1 MRAFLTPRRLALV
14 VAVLAIVVM
23 LVAYPPGA
31 LALGLGMALVGNTA
45 DRNAD
50 RDRFVAAFPAG
61 SFLQF
66 WSGAAPAA
74 TAAATG
80 TKVAEIT
87 LPATPWDTATAGQ
100 ASKNGTWTTT
110 TTLAGTPG
118 YFRFVNA
125 GGTVIR
131 QGVVG
136 TDATAAAVA
145 TNGDTYT
152 VTAATLT
159 FA

>member
-1 MRAFLTPRRLALV
+1 
-14 VAVLAIVVM
+14 
-23 LVAYPPGA
+23 
-31 LALGLGMALVGNTA
+31 MALVGNTA

-66 WSGAAPAA
+66 FNGSVPAA

-80 TKVAEIT
+80 TKIADIT
-87 LPATPWDTATAGQ
+87 LPASPWDTATAGTAAKQ
-100 ASKNGTWTTT
+100 GTWSTT
-110 TTLAGTPG
+110 TTLAGTPT
-118 YFRFVNA
+118 YFRIVNA
-125 GGTVIR
+125 AGTVVR

-136 TDATAAAVA
+136 TDITAAAVA

-152 VTAATLT
+152 VTSYTLT

>member
-1 MRAFLTPRRLALV
+1 
-14 VAVLAIVVM
+14 
-23 LVAYPPGA
+23 
-31 LALGLGMALVGNTA
+31 MALVGNTA

-66 WSGAAPAA
+66 FNGSVPAA

-80 TKVAEIT
+80 TKIADIT
-87 LPATPWDTATAGQ
+87 LPASPWDTATAGQ
-100 ASKNGTWTTT
+100 AAKQGTWSTT
-110 TTLAGTPG
+110 TTLAGTPT
-118 YFRFVNA
+118 YFRIVNSA
-125 GGTVIR
+125 GTVVR

-136 TDATAAAVA
+136 TDITAAAVA

-152 VTAATLT
+152 VTSYTLT

>member
-1 MRAFLTPRRLALV
+1 MRALLARYRLPILIAV
-14 VAVLAIVVM
+14 VAIAL
-23 LVAYPPGA
+23 LVAAPEL

-61 SFLQF
+61 SLLQF

-87 LPATPWDTATAGQ
+87 LPATPWDTATNGQ
-100 ASKNGTWTTT
+100 AAKQGTWSTT

-125 GGTVIR
+125 AGTVIR

>member
-1 MRAFLTPRRLALV
+1 
-14 VAVLAIVVM
+14 
-23 LVAYPPGA
+23 
-31 LALGLGMALVGNTA
+31 MALVGNTA

-61 SFLQF
+61 AHMLFYTGS
-66 WSGAAPAA
+66 APAA

-80 TKVAEIT
+80 TQVADIT
-87 LPATPWDTATAGQ
+87 LPASPWNVATDGQ
-100 ASKNGTWTTT
+100 AIKQNTWSTT

-118 YFRFVNA
+118 YFRLVNA
-125 GGTVIR
+125 AGTVIR

-136 TDATAAAVA
+136 TDITAAAVA
-145 TNGDTYT
+145 NNGDQYS
-152 VTAATLT
+152 VTTWTLT

>member
-1 MRAFLTPRRLALV
+1 MREFIWARRAPIIVLAFLAILLIAFAPKAL
-14 VAVLAIVVM
+14 
-23 LVAYPPGA
+23 PA
-31 LALGLGMALVGNTA
+31 LLFGMALVGNTA

-50 RDRFVAAFPAG
+50 RDRFVAAFPATAL
-61 SFLQF
+61 LQF
-66 WSGAAPAA
+66 WSGSAPAA

-87 LPATPWDTATAGQ
+87 LPATPWDTATNGQ
-100 ASKNGTWTTT
+100 AIKQGTWTTT

-125 GGTVIR
+125 AGTVIR

>member
-1 MRAFLTPRRLALV
+1 MS
-14 VAVLAIVVM
+14 
-23 LVAYPPGA
+23 
-31 LALGLGMALVGNTA
+31 LVGNA
-45 DRNAD
+45 AERNAD

-66 WSGAAPAA
+66 YSGSAPAP

-80 TKVAEIT
+80 TKVADIT
-87 LPATPWDTATAGQ
+87 LPSTPWDVSVAGQ

-118 YFRFVNA
+118 YFRLVNA
-125 GGTVIR
+125 AGTSIR

-136 TDATAAAVA
+136 TDITAAAVA
-145 TNGDTYT
+145 TNGDGYT
-152 VTAATLT
+152 LTSWTLT

>member
-1 MRAFLTPRRLALV
+1 
-14 VAVLAIVVM
+14 
-23 LVAYPPGA
+23 
-31 LALGLGMALVGNTA
+31 MALVGNTA

-50 RDRFVAAFPAG
+50 RDRFVAAFVAG

-66 WSGAAPAA
+66 FTGSAPAA

-80 TKVAEIT
+80 TKVADIT
-87 LPATPWDTATAGQ
+87 LPATPWDISVAGQ
-100 ASKNGTWTTT
+100 ATKQGTWTTT
-110 TTLAGTPG
+110 TTLAGTSG

-125 GGTVIR
+125 AGTVIR

-136 TDATAAAVA
+136 TDITAAAVA

-152 VTAATLT
+152 LTSYTAT

>member
-1 MRAFLTPRRLALV
+1 MRRKAPLILIALLVLLLV
-14 VAVLAIVVM
+14 VLA
-23 LVAYPPGA
+23 PKA
-31 LALGLGMALVGNTA
+31 LSVIALGALVGNTA

-61 SFLQF
+61 SLLQF
-66 WSGAAPAA
+66 WSGSAPAA

-87 LPATPWDTATAGQ
+87 LPATPWDTATNGQ

-125 GGTVIR
+125 AGTVIR
-131 QGVVG
+131 QGVIG
-136 TDATAAAVA
+136 TDGTAAAVA

-152 VTAATLT
+152 VTSLTLT
-159 FA
+159 FL

>member
-1 MRAFLTPRRLALV
+1 
-14 VAVLAIVVM
+14 
-23 LVAYPPGA
+23 
-31 LALGLGMALVGNTA
+31 MALVGNTA

-61 SFLQF
+61 SLLRFY
-66 WSGAAPAA
+66 SGSVPAA

-80 TKVAEIT
+80 TLIADLT
-87 LPATPWDTATAGQ
+87 LPSTPWNVGTDGQ
-100 ASKNGTWTTT
+100 AIKQGTWTTT
-110 TTLAGTPG
+110 TTLVGTPT
-118 YFRFVNA
+118 YFRLTNA

-136 TDATAAAVA
+136 TDITAPAIATAGDGFTVSSWTVA
-145 TNGDTYT
+145 
-152 VTAATLT
+152 

>member
-1 MRAFLTPRRLALV
+1 
-14 VAVLAIVVM
+14 
-23 LVAYPPGA
+23 
-31 LALGLGMALVGNTA
+31 MALVGNTA

-61 SFLQF
+61 AFMQF
-66 WSGAAPAA
+66 FNGSVPAA

-80 TKVAEIT
+80 TKIADIT
-87 LPATPWDTATAGQ
+87 LPSSPFNVGTDGQ
-100 ASKNGTWTTT
+100 AIKQNTWSTT
-110 TTLAGTPG
+110 TTLAGTPT
-118 YFRFVNA
+118 YFRIVNA
-125 GGTVIR
+125 AGTVLR

-136 TDATAAAVA
+136 TDITAAAVA

-152 VTAATLT
+152 VTSYTLT